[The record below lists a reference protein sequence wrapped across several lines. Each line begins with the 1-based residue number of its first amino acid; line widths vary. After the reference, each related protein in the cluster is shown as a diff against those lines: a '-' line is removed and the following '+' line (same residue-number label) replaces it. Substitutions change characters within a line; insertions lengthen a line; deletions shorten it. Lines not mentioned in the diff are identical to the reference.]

1 MIWECYEYL
10 SIGIMLEIDKN
21 TFNILVNL
29 VEKKGTLKTVFGYLK
44 NHLKVLL
51 MSLCAKMIQK
61 LVNSWRNT

>member
-1 MIWECYEYL
+1 
-10 SIGIMLEIDKN
+10 MLGIDKN
-21 TFNILVNL
+21 TFNILVIS